1 MIKNLYQILF
11 MAAAITISGCISDD
25 DNPSSSNPD
34 PSSNEF
40 TVGSNNYGLSS
51 GFRSRTEEDAPNL
64 FLTNVILAGDG
75 LSLNS
80 TSNELIGTGDVVG
93 FEFFSNSST
102 DLATGTYNL
111 DATNNMRNTVYV
123 FFATDYN
130 ANTDSGAIE
139 DEVFQ
144 GSIEVTSTVNNRY
157 RITGSGTADDL
168 QQSFSID
175 FEGELRLID

>member
-1 MIKNLYQILF
+1 MIKNLYQVLF
-11 MAAAITISGCISDD
+11 IAVAVSLSGCTSDD
-25 DNPSSSNPD
+25 DNPPASNPD
-34 PSSNEF
+34 ESSNKF

-64 FLTNVILAGDG
+64 FLTNVILTSDG
-75 LSLNS
+75 LSLDS
-80 TSNELIGTGDVVG
+80 TSNELVGTGDVVG

-102 DLATGTYNL
+102 GLASGTYNL
-111 DATNNMRNTVYV
+111 DATNNMANTVYV

-130 ANTDSGAIE
+130 ANVGSGAVE

-144 GSIEVTSTVNNRY
+144 GTIEVTSTGNNMF

>member
-1 MIKNLYQILF
+1 MIKNLYQILLI
-11 MAAAITISGCISDD
+11 AVAISISGCTSDD
-25 DNPSSSNPD
+25 DNPPSSNPD

-40 TVGSNNYGLSS
+40 TVDSNNYGLSS
-51 GFRSRTEEDAPNL
+51 GFRSRTDEDAPNL

-75 LSLNS
+75 LNLNS
-80 TSNELIGTGDVVG
+80 SSNELVGTGDVVG
-93 FEFFSNSST
+93 FEFYSNSSSG
-102 DLATGTYNL
+102 LASGTYNM
-111 DATNNMRNTVYV
+111 DATNNIPNTVYV

-130 ANTDSGAIE
+130 ANTGSGAIE

-144 GSIEVTSTVNNRY
+144 GIIEVTSTGNNTY

-175 FEGELRLID
+175 YEGELRLID